1 MIRIHF
7 SAIHFTRSG
16 AVQDLG
22 VACDP
27 MARLSPEKHHSRV
40 FAAKNDE
47 LSPSAN
53 AHPDIQ
59 KKLRE
64 TYGYYGFPTLDSAAA
79 GSDSKTASGIE
90 GYQAD
95 NTCCR
100 VHPGNKPKND
110 AQLYFANISTCCR
123 ALQVHEVQPTKPMT
137 FQAAMQIPMND
148 KIDKAEAWRQLSE
161 RDTSLIDV
169 TEYDPFK
176 WWLFLSKLGD
186 KTEKAFGDGITFVQ
200 VRKQENRIGLR
211 TEHTDW
217 SVQWVILTAHRNT
230 YKTHLAT
237 SFEESHLSAT

>member
-1 MIRIHF
+1 MSKAFR
-7 SAIHFTRSG
+7 
-16 AVQDLG
+16 
-22 VACDP
+22 
-27 MARLSPEKHHSRV
+27 EKHHSRV
-40 FAAKNDE
+40 LVAKNDE

-110 AQLYFANISTCCR
+110 AQLYFADISTCHR
-123 ALQVHEVQPTKPMT
+123 AVQVHEVEPASPMT
-137 FQAAMQIPMND
+137 FTAAMQIPMED
-148 KIDKAEAWRQLSE
+148 KMSKAEAGRQLM
-161 RDTSLIDV
+161 IDV
-169 TEYDPFK
+169 TEDDPFK
-176 WWLFLSKLGD
+176 WWLFLSNLGD
-186 KTEKAFGDGITFVQ
+186 ETEKAFGDGITSVQ

-211 TEHTDW
+211 TEHTDC

-237 SFEESHLSAT
+237 SFEKSQ